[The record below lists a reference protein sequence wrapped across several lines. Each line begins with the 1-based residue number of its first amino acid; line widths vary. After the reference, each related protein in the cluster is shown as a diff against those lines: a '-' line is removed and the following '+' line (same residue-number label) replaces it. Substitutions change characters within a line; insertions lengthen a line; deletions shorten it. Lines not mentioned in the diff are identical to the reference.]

1 MSNQNVEELI
11 VEYAANKEQADSLT
25 ARNSEIAAIL
35 AEQAAY
41 KPGSDTGK
49 LTGGGYNVTVT
60 RRINEKWDQ
69 DKLETLRKTMSDSI
83 FFTIFKRKYEPDRRT
98 LKTFMNTP
106 SNFGFRPLLMD
117 ACTATPGKPSIKLVR
132 EEAA

>member
-11 VEYAANKEQADSLT
+11 VEYAANREQADSLT

-35 AEQAAY
+35 AEQATY

-83 FFTIFKRKYEPDRRT
+83 FFTIFKKKYEPDHRT
-98 LKTFMNTP
+98 LKTFMKTP